1 MKFIRTFEE
10 LSPEVYRS
18 AADSREKSGDPY
30 MTADDLRKHADDIE
44 SGKFPVKHLLY
55 YAFDWDDNILE
66 MPTEI
71 MVLTEDGGEIGMST
85 SDFAEH
91 RSKLGVEDFEYKGK
105 IVVGI
110 DNETAF
116 RNFRDENDHNVF
128 KNDVIK
134 AIESNSISPSWDD
147 FMECL
152 SNGSLFAI
160 ITARGHEKEAMK
172 SGVEWIIDNI
182 LTKKTSKRNLNL
194 SLADEMY
201 NNLRKFAHLYGDN
214 TKYDHF
220 LTGQPSQHP
229 LVKIYL
235 DNCDFVGV
243 SAPSRGGSP
252 ANPEA
257 AKEEALTSF
266 IKKVSSFAG
275 KIGLKAM
282 VGFSDDDPKNVKHI
296 EEAFEDLKKSIG
308 NEDLSNIIKLVLK
321 GVGKASLKVDYT
333 NESYIKKFE
342 DFSPAVLNTMPNAA
356 KSGGIN
362 SRNPDETSKIQQSNI
377 LNKIS
382 QEIFGKHEENKEKR
396 DIKKIIYKNKK
407 NKK

>member
-116 RNFRDENDHNVF
+116 RNFRDENDPNVF

-160 ITARGHEKEAMK
+160 ITARGHEKEAMR

-201 NNLRKFAHLYGDN
+201 NNLRKFAHLYGDD

-296 EEAFEDLKKSIG
+296 EEAFEDLNKSIG
-308 NEDLSNIIKLVLK
+308 HEELSNIIKLVLK

-356 KSGGIN
+356 MSSGMN

-382 QEIFGKHEENKEKR
+382 QEIFGKHKNKKKR
-396 DIKKIIYKNKK
+396 DIKK
-407 NKK
+407 

>member
-18 AADSREKSGDPY
+18 AADLRSKDGDPY

-91 RSKLGVEDFEYKGK
+91 RSMLGVEDFEYKGK

-110 DNETAF
+110 DNSTAF
-116 RNFRDENDHNVF
+116 RNFRDENDPDVF
-128 KNDVIK
+128 KKDVIK

-160 ITARGHEKEAMK
+160 ITARGHEKEAMR

-182 LTKKTSKRNLNL
+182 LTKKSSKRNLNL
-194 SLADEMY
+194 SLSDEMY
-201 NNLRKFAHLYGDN
+201 NNLRKFAHLYGDD

-220 LTGQPSQHP
+220 LTGLPSQHP

-257 AKEEALTSF
+257 AKEVALISF

-308 NEDLSNIIKLVLK
+308 HEELSNIIKLVLK

-333 NESYIKKFE
+333 GESHIKKFE
-342 DFSPAVLNTMPNAA
+342 DFSPSVLNTMPNAGM
-356 KSGGIN
+356 SGGMN
-362 SRNPDETSKIQQSNI
+362 SRNPFETSKIQQSNI
-377 LNKIS
+377 LKKIS
-382 QEIFGKHEENKEKR
+382 EEIFGKH
-396 DIKKIIYKNKK
+396 KNKK
-407 NKK
+407 KRENKN

>member
-116 RNFRDENDHNVF
+116 RNFRDENDPNVF
-128 KNDVIK
+128 KKDVIK

-160 ITARGHEKEAMK
+160 ITARGHEKEAMR

-201 NNLRKFAHLYGDN
+201 NNLRKFAHLYGDD

-308 NEDLSNIIKLVLK
+308 HEELSNIIKLVLK

-342 DFSPAVLNTMPNAA
+342 DFSPAVLNTMPNASM
-356 KSGGIN
+356 SGGMN

-382 QEIFGKHEENKEKR
+382 QEIFGKHKNKEKR
-396 DIKKIIYKNKK
+396 DIKK
-407 NKK
+407 

>member
-1 MKFIRTFEE
+1 MKFIKTFEE
-10 LSPEVYRS
+10 LSPEVYRR
-18 AADSREKSGDPY
+18 AADLREEDGDPY
-30 MTADDLRKHADDIE
+30 GTVDDLKKHADDIE
-44 SGKFPVKHLLY
+44 SGNFPTKHLLY

-91 RSKLGVEDFEYKGK
+91 RSKLGVENFEYKGK
-105 IVVGI
+105 IVVGV
-110 DNETAF
+110 DNNTAF
-116 RNFRDENDHNVF
+116 RNFRDQNDSEVF
-128 KNDVIK
+128 KKDVIK

-160 ITARGHEKEAMK
+160 ITARGHEKEAMR

-182 LTKKTSKRNLNL
+182 LTKKTSKDLNL
-194 SLADEMY
+194 SLADQMY
-201 NNLRKFAHLYGDN
+201 NNLRKFAHLFGDKTEYG
-214 TKYDHF
+214 HF
-220 LTGQPSQHP
+220 LDSQPSQHP
-229 LVKIYL
+229 LVKTYL

-257 AKEEALTSF
+257 AKEDALKSF
-266 IKKVSSFAG
+266 IKKVNSFAKG
-275 KIGLKAM
+275 IGFEAM

-308 NEDLSNIIKLVLK
+308 NEELSNVIKLVLK
-321 GVGKASLKVDYT
+321 GVGKASLKADYT
-333 NESYIKKFE
+333 KESYVYKKFE
-342 DFSPAVLNTMPNAA
+342 DFSPGVLNSLPNAA
-356 KSGGIN
+356 MSGSMN
-362 SRNPDETSKIQQSNI
+362 SQNPYETSKIQQSNF
-377 LNKIS
+377 LSKLSN
-382 QEIFGKHEENKEKR
+382 EIFKNFNENDKKERKNKY
-396 DIKKIIYKNKK
+396 IKIKNKK
-407 NKK
+407 

>member
-1 MKFIRTFEE
+1 MKFIKTFEE
-10 LSPEVYRS
+10 LSPEVYRR
-18 AADSREKSGDPY
+18 AADLREEDGDPY
-30 MTADDLRKHADDIE
+30 GTVDDLKKHADDIE
-44 SGKFPVKHLLY
+44 SGNFPTKHLLY

-91 RSKLGVEDFEYKGK
+91 RSKLGVENFEYKGK
-105 IVVGI
+105 IVVGV
-110 DNETAF
+110 DNNTAF
-116 RNFRDENDHNVF
+116 RNFRDQNDPEVF
-128 KNDVIK
+128 KKDVIK
-134 AIESNSISPSWDD
+134 AISNNSISPSWDD
-147 FMECL
+147 FIECL

-160 ITARGHEKEAMK
+160 ITARGHEKEAMR

-182 LTKKTSKRNLNL
+182 LTKKTSKDLNL
-194 SLADEMY
+194 SLADQMY
-201 NNLRKFAHLYGDN
+201 NNLRKFAHLFGDK
-214 TKYDHF
+214 TEYDHF
-220 LTGQPSQHP
+220 LDSQPSQHQ
-229 LVKIYL
+229 LVKTYL

-257 AKEEALTSF
+257 AKEDALKSF
-266 IKKVSSFAG
+266 IKKVNSFAKG
-275 KIGLKAM
+275 IGFEAM

-308 NEDLSNIIKLVLK
+308 NEELSNVIKLVLK

-333 NESYIKKFE
+333 KESYLHKKFE
-342 DFSPAVLNTMPNAA
+342 DFSPAVLNSQPNAGM
-356 KSGGIN
+356 SGGMN
-362 SRNPDETSKIQQSNI
+362 SQNPYETSKIQQSKI

-382 QEIFGKHEENKEKR
+382 QEIFGKHKNKKKG
-396 DIKKIIYKNKK
+396 DIKK
-407 NKK
+407 

>member
-1 MKFIRTFEE
+1 MKFIKTFEE
-10 LSPEVYRS
+10 LSPEVYRR
-18 AADSREKSGDPY
+18 AADSREKNGDPY
-30 MTADDLRKHADDIE
+30 MTSDDLRNHADDIE

-110 DNETAF
+110 DNSTAF
-116 RNFRDENDHNVF
+116 RNFRDENDPNVF
-128 KNDVIK
+128 KKDVIK

-160 ITARGHEKEAMK
+160 ITARGHEKEAMR

-182 LTKKTSKRNLNL
+182 LTKKTSKKNLNL
-194 SLADEMY
+194 SLVDEMY
-201 NNLRKFAHLYGDN
+201 NNLRKFAHLYGDD

-220 LTGQPSQHP
+220 LTGQPTQHP

-252 ANPEA
+252 SNPEA

-308 NEDLSNIIKLVLK
+308 NEELSNIIKLVLK

-333 NESYIKKFE
+333 KESYLHKKFE
-342 DFSPAVLNTMPNAA
+342 DFSPAVLNSQPNAGM
-356 KSGGIN
+356 SGGMN
-362 SRNPDETSKIQQSNI
+362 SQNPYETSKIQQSKI

-382 QEIFGKHEENKEKR
+382 QEIFGKHKNKKKG
-396 DIKKIIYKNKK
+396 DIKK
-407 NKK
+407 

>member
-116 RNFRDENDHNVF
+116 RNFRDENDPNVF
-128 KNDVIK
+128 KKDVIK

-160 ITARGHEKEAMK
+160 ITARGHEKEAMR

-182 LTKKTSKRNLNL
+182 LTKKTSKKNLNL

-201 NNLRKFAHLYGDN
+201 NNLRKFAHLYGDD

-308 NEDLSNIIKLVLK
+308 HEELSNIIKLVLK

-356 KSGGIN
+356 MSSGMN

-382 QEIFGKHEENKEKR
+382 QEIFGKHKNKKKR
-396 DIKKIIYKNKK
+396 DIKK
-407 NKK
+407 

>member
-116 RNFRDENDHNVF
+116 RNFRDENDPNVF

-160 ITARGHEKEAMK
+160 ITARGHEKEAMR

-201 NNLRKFAHLYGDN
+201 NNLRKFAHLYGDD

-308 NEDLSNIIKLVLK
+308 HEELSNIIKLVLK

-356 KSGGIN
+356 MSGGMN

-382 QEIFGKHEENKEKR
+382 QEIFGKHKNKEKR
-396 DIKKIIYKNKK
+396 DIKK
-407 NKK
+407 

>member
-110 DNETAF
+110 DNKTAF
-116 RNFRDENDHNVF
+116 RNFRDENDPNVF

-160 ITARGHEKEAMK
+160 ITARGHEKEAMR

-308 NEDLSNIIKLVLK
+308 HEELSNIIKLVLK

-356 KSGGIN
+356 MSGGMN

-382 QEIFGKHEENKEKR
+382 QEIFGKHKNNKKR
-396 DIKKIIYKNKK
+396 DIKK
-407 NKK
+407 